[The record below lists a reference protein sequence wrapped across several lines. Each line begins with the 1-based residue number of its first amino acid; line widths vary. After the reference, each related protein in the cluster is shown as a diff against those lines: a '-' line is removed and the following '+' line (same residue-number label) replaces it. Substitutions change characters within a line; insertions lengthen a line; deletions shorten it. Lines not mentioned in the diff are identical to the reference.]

1 MGKATSNSTTK
12 VQRRNSSKNK
22 NAKVEE
28 RDPSNLL
35 QGRTSNFLLHLD
47 SISETVAEVT
57 QTLAANVEAKQTSFE
72 QVAAR
77 AEAEIARMS
86 QRGLERKTGRKAADS
101 INVVPGEIL
110 KAAKNL
116 LKAITSHRDF
126 PPTFFVGMITQYDV
140 FFSELCKLLFRMRPE
155 KLRVVKQTITLG
167 DLDEYQ
173 TVEEIRSDLID
184 AEIDLLMRKSHLDQ
198 ILWLG
203 ETFGFPIA
211 KDDALLRR
219 FVEVTERR
227 NL

>member
-1 MGKATSNSTTK
+1 
-12 VQRRNSSKNK
+12 
-22 NAKVEE
+22 
-28 RDPSNLL
+28 
-35 QGRTSNFLLHLD
+35 
-47 SISETVAEVT
+47 
-57 QTLAANVEAKQTSFE
+57 
-72 QVAAR
+72 
-77 AEAEIARMS
+77 MS